1 MFKTDYDVLV
11 IGGGPAGSAAAIFA
25 RQQGLDVCVVE
36 KETFPR
42 FHIGESLLPHGNRIF
57 EELGVW
63 PLLEAGG
70 FVHKFG
76 AYFFLAN
83 GAAGKE
89 IIFSEG
95 IIPGLGRTF
104 QVERAK
110 FDTILLDHA
119 RSLGAEVRMP
129 ATVSALVSGDEGH
142 TATVKTP
149 GGEQTIAARWVVDA
163 SGRDNFFPCEAK
175 RATDPSPFPK
185 RVAIYSHFDGVAR
198 SPGRA
203 AGHTTAVRLGDGWF
217 WIIPL
222 AGGRTSVGLVTTV
235 DSMRRAGLPPADL
248 FMRAVAH
255 SPKLRELMAGAV
267 AVMDFR
273 VTSDYSY
280 FHRTLATGRMIMAGD
295 AGGFFDPIFSSG
307 VYMALHSAQLAVKLL
322 ARADHEHRALTPG
335 ECRRY
340 TRAVKKHAGV
350 FQKLIAVFYDNDAF
364 SVFLCQHPPLHIDDG
379 ITSIVAGHARLTWPV
394 WWRFKLFL
402 FICRLQKIH
411 AIVPRIDFSGMAA
424 VADLGAEPSEPALTA
439 TDLK

>member
-1 MFKTDYDVLV
+1 MLKTDYDVLV

-25 RQQGLDVCVVE
+25 RQQGLSVCVVE

-42 FHIGESLLPHGNRIF
+42 FHIGESLLPYGNKIF

-63 PLLEAGG
+63 PLLEAAG

-89 IIFSEG
+89 ILFAEG
-95 IIPGLGRTF
+95 VIPGLERTF

-119 RSLGAEVRMP
+119 RTLGAEVRMP
-129 ATVSALVSGDEGH
+129 AAVRALVPCDGGH
-142 TATVKTP
+142 AATVKIS
-149 GGEQTIAARWVVDA
+149 GGEQTVTARWVIDA
-163 SGRDNFFPCEAK
+163 SGRDKFFPCEAK

-185 RVAIYSHFDGVAR
+185 RVAIYNHFHGVVR
-198 SPGRA
+198 CTGRA

-222 AGGRTSVGLVTTV
+222 AEGRTSVGLVTTV
-235 DSMRRAGLPPADL
+235 ESMRRAGLTPAEL
-248 FMRAVAH
+248 FERAVAH
-255 SPKLRELMAGAV
+255 SPKLRELMAGAEP
-267 AVMDFR
+267 VMDFR

-280 FHRTLATGRMIMAGD
+280 FHRTLATERMVMAGD

-307 VYMALHSAQLAVKLL
+307 VYMALHSAQLAVGMV
-322 ARADHEHRALTPG
+322 ARAHREQRPLTSG

-364 SVFLCQHPPLHIDDG
+364 SVFLCQRPPLRIDCA

-394 WWRFKLFL
+394 WWRFKVFL
-402 FICRLQKIH
+402 IICRLQKFR
-411 AIVPRIDFSGMAA
+411 ALVPRIDFSGMAA
-424 VADLGAEPSEPALTA
+424 VGDLGAEPAAPVTP
-439 TDLK
+439 TVGK

>member
-1 MFKTDYDVLV
+1 MKTYPKTDYDVLV
-11 IGGGPAGSAAAIFA
+11 IGGGPAGSAAAIFS
-25 RQQGLDVCVVE
+25 RQQGLGVCVVE

-42 FHIGESLLPHGNRIF
+42 FHIGESLLPEGNRIF
-57 EELGVW
+57 QELGVW
-63 PLLEAGG
+63 PLLEAAG

-95 IIPGLGRTF
+95 IVPDIGRTF

-129 ATVSALVSGDEGH
+129 ATVRALVPCEGGH
-142 TATVKTP
+142 TATLQTA
-149 GGEQTIAARWVVDA
+149 GGEQTVTARWVIDA
-163 SGRDNFFPCEAK
+163 SGRDKFFPCEAK
-175 RATDPSPFPK
+175 RETDPAPFPK
-185 RVAIYSHFDGVAR
+185 RVAIYNHFHGMAR

-222 AGGRTSVGLVTTV
+222 AGGVTSVGLVTTV
-235 DSMRRAGLPPADL
+235 DSMRRAGLAPAEL
-248 FMRAVAH
+248 FARAVAY
-255 SPKLRELMAGAV
+255 SPKLRELMAGAEPT
-267 AVMDFR
+267 MDFR

-280 FHRTLATGRMIMAGD
+280 FHRTLATERMIMAGD

-307 VYMALHSAQLAVKLL
+307 VYMALHSAQLAVGLV
-322 ARADHEHRALTPG
+322 ARAHREQRPLTPREG
-335 ECRRY
+335 RDY

-364 SVFLCQHPPLHIDDG
+364 SVFLCARPPLRLDLA
-379 ITSIVAGHARLTWPV
+379 ITSIVAGHASLTWPV

-402 FICRLQKIH
+402 LICRLQKFRLF
-411 AIVPRIDFSGMAA
+411 VDRIDFSGMAA
-424 VADLGAEPSEPALTA
+424 VGDLGAEPPSPA
-439 TDLK
+439 K